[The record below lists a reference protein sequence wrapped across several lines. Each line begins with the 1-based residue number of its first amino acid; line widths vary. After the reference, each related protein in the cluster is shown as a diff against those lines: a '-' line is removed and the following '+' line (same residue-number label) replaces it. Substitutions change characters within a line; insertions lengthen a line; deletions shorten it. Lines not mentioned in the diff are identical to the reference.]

1 MADEERTNARA
12 EEVAGWLAVEPLDD
26 VTRRRLVGRAL
37 AETEGDAAAAPAPP
51 RPTGRVW
58 AWVGAAA
65 VLVVVLVVGLALLS
79 ASGGDD
85 SEVATRNDHAAVS
98 PKAAE
103 ATRDVG
109 DFGDLDDPANLA
121 ALRAALEAPV
131 SGSAA
136 PQAAAGDTSRE
147 FGASD
152 SATETST
159 TDAGNAP
166 LRLCGITVPDG
177 ATAVAQATGTID
189 GRRATVVLVEAADGT
204 RTLDAVLEDP
214 CETRQLP

>member
-1 MADEERTNARA
+1 
-12 EEVAGWLAVEPLDD
+12 
-26 VTRRRLVGRAL
+26 
-37 AETEGDAAAAPAPP
+37 
-51 RPTGRVW
+51 
-58 AWVGAAA
+58 
-65 VLVVVLVVGLALLS
+65 
-79 ASGGDD
+79 
-85 SEVATRNDHAAVS
+85 
-98 PKAAE
+98 
-103 ATRDVG
+103 
-109 DFGDLDDPANLA
+109 
-121 ALRAALEAPV
+121 V

-152 SATETST
+152 ST
-159 TDAGNAP
+159 TDAENAP

-214 CETRQLP
+214 CETRHLP

>member
-1 MADEERTNARA
+1 
-12 EEVAGWLAVEPLDD
+12 
-26 VTRRRLVGRAL
+26 
-37 AETEGDAAAAPAPP
+37 
-51 RPTGRVW
+51 
-58 AWVGAAA
+58 

-136 PQAAAGDTSRE
+136 PQAAGDTSRE
-147 FGASD
+147 LGASD
-152 SATETST
+152 SNTRTST
-159 TDAGNAP
+159 TTDENEP

-177 ATAVAQATGTID
+177 DTAVAQATGTID
-189 GRRATVVLVEAADGT
+189 GRRATVVLVESADGT

-214 CETRQLP
+214 CETRHLP